1 VWIDVGEFHHPVWEA
16 AMRSLLLVIF
26 AFATAAAAQ
35 QDWSPETQLDG
46 GVSQVLQSIYIPPIH
61 DAPFTATVHTEW
73 ARPLAGGGSETAVNQ
88 RKVARDRDGR
98 IYEERWFLVPKNS
111 DVKSEMNVIQ
121 IYDANKHSGY
131 DCFLFGRKHGKCE
144 LKDYSPSPH
153 AEVALKTGPLP
164 RNAGY
169 RTHEDLGVK
178 DIEGIETVGTRDT
191 TVVNPGVMG
200 NDQPMSF
207 VREYWHSPKLGINL
221 VSIVSDPRFGRQTFT
236 LTDVSVTEV
245 DPKYFQLPDGF
256 VIDDQRTE
264 KTDTR

>member
-1 VWIDVGEFHHPVWEA
+1 MSPINPEV
-16 AMRSLLLVIF
+16 AMRSLFIIIF
-26 AFATAAAAQ
+26 AFSAAAAAQ
-35 QDWSPETQLDG
+35 QEWSPETQMDG
-46 GVSQVLQSIYIPPIH
+46 GVSQVLQSIYIPPMH

-73 ARPLAGGGSETAVNQ
+73 ARPLAGGGSETGVNQ

-98 IYEERWFLVPKNS
+98 IYEERWLLVPKNGN
-111 DVKSEMNVIQ
+111 VKSEMNVVQ

-131 DCFLFGRKHGKCE
+131 DCFLLGRKHGKCE

-153 AEVALKTGPLP
+153 AEVAVKTGPLP

-169 RTHEDLGVK
+169 RSHEDLGVK
-178 DIEGIETVGTRDT
+178 YIEGVETTGTRDT

-200 NDQPMSF
+200 NDQPMTF
-207 VREYWHSPKLGINL
+207 MREYWHSAKLGINL
-221 VSIVSDPRFGRQTFT
+221 ISIVSDPRFGKQTFI

-256 VIDDQRTE
+256 AIDDQRKENTE
-264 KTDTR
+264 PDTQ